1 MKRGDGTKASSRLE
15 DRSIMRKYFVKV
27 FSAIVGHSHNVGVVV
42 LVVVIKA
49 VKEKTQSDPAVH
61 RSVHMPCGWTLCALK
76 SGKYC
81 KFL

>member
-1 MKRGDGTKASSRLE
+1 MSDFNFSFLKLYL
-15 DRSIMRKYFVKV
+15 MVKV

-61 RSVHMPCGWTLCALK
+61 RSVDMPCGWTLCALK